1 MSAARTLI
9 GLAVALLGF
18 AAGADVIVVPP
29 GPFEGSTLDPATYL
43 DGKRL
48 WYHESRSL
56 PYSGRGQIA
65 IENVISSDPVSGNTE
80 RLLVLMRKGRNGQ
93 DLEPVA
99 LARHTTVEV
108 PDVSSNPILIDGDS
122 SDWAGIQPAVTDPAG
137 DENSLFYGKPGTDL
151 AGVYLARDD
160 TYLYLLMTMHDGG
173 PLTGSGEEPLH
184 IVELQQYLLQLHT
197 PGDIVINCSN
207 PNGNG
212 WRVDVSDRNGK
223 LYKSYPPDTGHAAAG
238 VGVVEFKV
246 RIDHV
251 MNPPYS
257 PLPYFPA
264 SGYVDRG
271 IENRFI
277 RAYIHPGPHPN
288 APPVSDDNFHLT
300 RPLIIDFW
308 E

>member
-1 MSAARTLI
+1 MSATRTLTA
-9 GLAVALLGF
+9 LAVALLTC
-18 AAGADVIVVPP
+18 AAGADVIVEPP

-65 IENVISSDPVSGNTE
+65 IENVISSDLVSGDTE
-80 RLLVLMRKGRNGQ
+80 RLLVLMRKGKKGR
-93 DLEPVA
+93 DLEPIA
-99 LARHTTVEV
+99 LARHTTVQV
-108 PDVSSNPILIDGDS
+108 ADVSSMPIVIDGDT
-122 SDWAGIQPAVTDPAG
+122 SDWTGIPAAVTDPMG
-137 DENSLFYGKPGTDL
+137 DEDPLFDGKPGTDL

-173 PLTGSGEEPLH
+173 PLSGGGEDPLH

-207 PNGNG
+207 PNGSG

-223 LYKSYPPDTGHAAAG
+223 FYKSYPPGTGHAAVG

-251 MNPPYS
+251 MNPPGS
-257 PLPYFPA
+257 PMPYFPA

-288 APPVSDDNFHLT
+288 PPPVSDINDHLT

-308 E
+308 D